1 MRHMAPAW
9 EVNFTRPLGFLE
21 DASQNVGKHLH
32 HLNSMPIT
40 GNQSLAKALAGAG
53 AL

>member
-1 MRHMAPAW
+1 MRYMFSAW
-9 EVNFTRPLGFLE
+9 EVNFTCPLGFLE

-32 HLNSMPIT
+32 HLNSMQIT
-40 GNQSLAKALAGAG
+40 GYQSLAKALAGTA